1 MIKGVKHIFMNL
13 VSAILILLVSTA
25 IEGFSNNI
33 HLPPTDQVISIFI
46 NGEFKTT
53 TDGIEEL
60 SLNPLLA
67 SSVDDTSDFLILE
80 AVQAGHRPLK
90 VIFPSNFS
98 EIYSESFFKGDS
110 IPLRLTIIQ
119 EEPHETDYLI
129 YTLFSVGFLL
139 IVFLLF
145 LIFKKDGGSERRKY
159 YERTSPAKK
168 VKTDKH
174 IEKLQFEDHFEHTS
188 EEENSNHFQTSDEEA
203 SNKPKKINLFV
214 EDEFDTDTDR
224 IPDFEIGAQFF
235 DYKIEKIIGR
245 GGIAT
250 IYKAVDIHGN
260 EVAIKVMTSYLNDGD
275 MVGKFFNE
283 GYVLQQIKNKF
294 PDSNIVNVFTTGKY
308 DLNGRKIPYLIIEY
322 IDGQSLEVW
331 LKNNKM
337 LTEKMSI
344 ASQIADA
351 LNVVHS
357 VNVVHRDLS
366 PENILIRKSTLDI
379 VLIDFGVAR
388 YEVDWMK
395 NTSYGAAFGK
405 PKYMSPEQ
413 FSSPSN
419 LDYRSD
425 YYSFGILLYK
435 LFVGKVP
442 FDDTNIYK
450 MSEYH
455 QNTPV
460 PDLPESTPTNIK
472 ELIYRLLEKKPEN
485 RPSNINEIKKYL
497 KI

>member
-1 MIKGVKHIFMNL
+1 
-13 VSAILILLVSTA
+13 
-25 IEGFSNNI
+25 
-33 HLPPTDQVISIFI
+33 
-46 NGEFKTT
+46 
-53 TDGIEEL
+53 
-60 SLNPLLA
+60 
-67 SSVDDTSDFLILE
+67 
-80 AVQAGHRPLK
+80 
-90 VIFPSNFS
+90 
-98 EIYSESFFKGDS
+98 
-110 IPLRLTIIQ
+110 
-119 EEPHETDYLI
+119 
-129 YTLFSVGFLL
+129 
-139 IVFLLF
+139 
-145 LIFKKDGGSERRKY
+145 
-159 YERTSPAKK
+159 
-168 VKTDKH
+168 
-174 IEKLQFEDHFEHTS
+174 
-188 EEENSNHFQTSDEEA
+188 
-203 SNKPKKINLFV
+203 
-214 EDEFDTDTDR
+214 
-224 IPDFEIGAQFF
+224 
-235 DYKIEKIIGR
+235 
-245 GGIAT
+245 
-250 IYKAVDIHGN
+250 
-260 EVAIKVMTSYLNDGD
+260 MTSYLNDGD